1 MKQLKFR
8 ESCSSFAFEL
18 IELKAFQGKWK
29 FGVQQSS
36 NDKRILVQSTILFL
50 ILAGNTSIAVIFF
63 PLAAH
68 STASIIE
75 LISWLNYT
83 GFIVFGINPLLYISL
98 NPFVSLFFHGT
109 LISTLFQFSRFR
121 KCFLR
126 MFKRNTNATRVTEV
140 KPFSITRRVQS
151 NPF

>member
-1 MKQLKFR
+1 M
-8 ESCSSFAFEL
+8 
-18 IELKAFQGKWK
+18 
-29 FGVQQSS
+29 QQSS
-36 NDKRILVQSTILFL
+36 NDKRILIQSTILFL

-98 NPFVSLFFHGT
+98 NPFVFPFFHGT
-109 LISTLFQFSRFR
+109 LSTLFQFSRFR

-126 MFKRNTNATRVTEV
+126 MFERNTNTTRVTEV
-140 KPFSITRRVQS
+140 KPFSITRRS
-151 NPF
+151 NPIHSNSRHL